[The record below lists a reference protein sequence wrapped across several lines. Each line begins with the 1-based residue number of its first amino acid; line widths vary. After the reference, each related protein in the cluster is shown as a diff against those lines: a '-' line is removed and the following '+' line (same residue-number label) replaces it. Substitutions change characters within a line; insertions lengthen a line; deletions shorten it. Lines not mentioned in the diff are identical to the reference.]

1 VITVSKGA
9 SGSQKMPNTQIA
21 TFLNDRL
28 IIFIRSWNGPEVS
41 QKIIDEVNHYMSS
54 VEADLEVTSPF
65 GYSENLTMLTNKVK
79 IAMLLANDNIYN
91 TDNKEVY
98 QHGAEVAIIFQKDS
112 EVSWASIGRFSLEA
126 QKEDR
131 KLKLFDSGG
140 RFDDVVLLPV
150 NLLGLIRNPEILAG
164 SISTKKLQQIEI
176 KSVFG
181 QYESVWECQ
190 ISDF

>member
-1 VITVSKGA
+1 MITVSKGA

-54 VEADLEVTSPF
+54 VEDDVEVNSSF
-65 GYSENLTMLTNKVK
+65 GYAENLTMLTNKVK
-79 IAMLLANDNIYN
+79 IAMLLENDNIYN

>member
-1 VITVSKGA
+1 
-9 SGSQKMPNTQIA
+9 
-21 TFLNDRL
+21 
-28 IIFIRSWNGPEVS
+28 
-41 QKIIDEVNHYMSS
+41 MSS

-65 GYSENLTMLTNKVK
+65 EYSENLTTLANKVK
-79 IAMLLANDNIYN
+79 ISMLLANDNIYN
-91 TDNKEVY
+91 TDNKEIY
-98 QHGAEVAIIFQKDS
+98 QHGAEVAILFQKDS
-112 EVSWASIGRFSLEA
+112 EVSWASVGRFSLEA

-131 KLKLFDSGG
+131 KIKLFDSGS
-140 RFDDVVLLPV
+140 RFDDTILLPV
-150 NLLGLIRNPEILAG
+150 NLIGIIKNPDVISG

>member
-1 VITVSKGA
+1 MRTVSKGA
-9 SGSQKMPNTQIA
+9 SGLQKMPNTQIA
-21 TFLNDRL
+21 SLLSDRL
-28 IIFIRSWNGPEVS
+28 IIIIRSWNGPEVA
-41 QKIIDEVNHYMSS
+41 QKIIDEINHYMSS

-65 GYSENLTMLTNKVK
+65 GYSENLSMLANKVK

-91 TDNKEVY
+91 TENKELY
-98 QHGAEVAIIFQKDS
+98 QHGAEVTILFQK
-112 EVSWASIGRFSLEA
+112 ENEISWASVGRFSLEA

-140 RFDDVVLLPV
+140 RFDEVILLPV
-150 NLLGLIRNPEILAG
+150 NLIGLIKNPDVLAG
-164 SISTKKLQQIEI
+164 SISTKKLQQLEL

-181 QYESVWECQ
+181 QFESVWECQ

>member
-1 VITVSKGA
+1 MITVSQGA
-9 SGSQKMPNTQIA
+9 SGLQKMPNTQTA
-21 TFLNDRL
+21 TLLNDHL
-28 IIFIRSWNGPEVS
+28 IIFIRSWNGPEIA

-65 GYSENLTMLTNKVK
+65 GFSENLSALTNKVK

-91 TDNKEVY
+91 TENKEIY
-98 QHGAEVAIIFQKDS
+98 QHGAEVAIVFQKDS
-112 EVSWASIGRFSLEA
+112 EISWACVGRFSLEA
-126 QKEDR
+126 QKENR
-131 KLKLFDSGG
+131 KIKLFDSGS
-140 RFDDVVLLPV
+140 RFDDAILLPV
-150 NLLGLIRNPEILAG
+150 NLIGIMKDPEILAG
-164 SISTKKLQQIEI
+164 SISTKKLQQLEI

>member
-1 VITVSKGA
+1 MITVSKGA

>member
-1 VITVSKGA
+1 MITVSKGA

-28 IIFIRSWNGPEVS
+28 IIFIRSWNGPEVA

-65 GYSENLTMLTNKVK
+65 GYSENLTMLANKVK

-98 QHGAEVAIIFQKDS
+98 QQGAEVAIIFQKDS
-112 EVSWASIGRFSLEA
+112 EISWASVGRFSLEA
-126 QKEDR
+126 QKENR

-140 RFDDVVLLPV
+140 RFDDVILLPV
-150 NLLGLIRNPEILAG
+150 NLLGVNRNPEVLAG

-176 KSVFG
+176 KSIFG
-181 QYESVWECQ
+181 QYESVWECH
-190 ISDF
+190 ITDF

>member
-1 VITVSKGA
+1 MITVSKGA

-65 GYSENLTMLTNKVK
+65 VYSENLTMLTNKVK